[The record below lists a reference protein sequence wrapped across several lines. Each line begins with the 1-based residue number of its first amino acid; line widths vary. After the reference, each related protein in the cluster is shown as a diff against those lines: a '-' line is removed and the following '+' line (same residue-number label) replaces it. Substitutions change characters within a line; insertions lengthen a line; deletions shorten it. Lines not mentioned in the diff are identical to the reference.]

1 MNYLS
6 VENCALAE
14 DRRLF
19 IVVLAELGP

>member
-19 IVVLAELGP
+19 IVILAELGP